1 MIALRLLRVVLHLF
15 QGLVQSIH
23 AGERVAFFPEG
34 TTSVQGTVLPFHA
47 NLFEAAIDADVP
59 VQPYAL
65 RYLDREGRPH
75 PAVEYVGDTT
85 FVQSMV
91 TILRHRGITAEL
103 LVLPTMPSAGAHRRE
118 LAVAARD
125 VISRALEPGRVAA

>member
-1 MIALRLLRVVLHLF
+1 
-15 QGLVQSIH
+15 VQSIH

-34 TTSVQGTVLPFHA
+34 TTSLQGTVLPFHA

-65 RYLDREGRPH
+65 RYLDRSGRPH

-85 FVQSMV
+85 FVQSMLM
-91 TILRHRGITAEL
+91 ILRDRSITAEL
-103 LVLPTMPSAGAHRRE
+103 LVLPALPSAGAHRRE
-118 LAVAARD
+118 LAVAAHD
-125 VISRALEPGRVAA
+125 AIAAALEAARIEA